1 MHDQSVVCPKVS
13 NNMTES
19 TIRPDQPAD
28 MEAANLQPGP
38 LGLQSGPGQ
47 ALAVL
52 TPCAA
57 EALTNSEN
65 AAEFSSLV
73 KAVAEYWQPQDVIER
88 MLMVDFIHAEWE
100 LGRLRR
106 MVPLAFRAGQPFAV
120 AKLEGLDHN
129 FSESSFPSRTYSQT
143 LADLA
148 ARGQTED
155 VLDAQTLLMHA
166 SAFESFDK
174 RMAVL
179 EVRRDGALEKVER
192 RRSARKAISSQS

>member
-1 MHDQSVVCPKVS
+1 
-13 NNMTES
+13 MTDT
-19 TIRPDQPAD
+19 TIRPNQPAN
-28 MEAANLQPGP
+28 MEAVKLQPDLTPLNLQIGP
-38 LGLQSGPGQ
+38 AEA

-52 TPCAA
+52 NPSAA
-57 EALTNSEN
+57 QTLIDGED
-65 AAEFSSLV
+65 AAEFNSLV
-73 KAVAEYWQPQDVIER
+73 KAVTEFWQPQDVIER
-88 MLMVDFIHAEWE
+88 MLMADFIHAQWE

-120 AKLEGLDHN
+120 AKLEGADRIFN
-129 FSESSFPSRTYSQT
+129 ESSFPTGRYGRT

-179 EVRRDGALEKVER
+179 EVRRDGAWEKVER
-192 RRSARKAISSQS
+192 RRSASKTISSSKI